1 MPRAFLRPIILRAYV
16 SGVKQRDKREWEDEK
31 KRDRL
36 GGRFEEVGGKKK
48 IDFST
53 ELTNPELDAMMIDD
67 GTRQNRL

>member
-1 MPRAFLRPIILRAYV
+1 M
-16 SGVKQRDKREWEDEK
+16 KK

-48 IDFST
+48 IDFSI